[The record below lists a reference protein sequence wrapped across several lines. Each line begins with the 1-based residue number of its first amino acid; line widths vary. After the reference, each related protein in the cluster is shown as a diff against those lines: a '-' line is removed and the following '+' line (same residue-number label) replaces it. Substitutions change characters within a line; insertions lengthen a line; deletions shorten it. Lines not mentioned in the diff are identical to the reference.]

1 MIGFAIIGNKQVTAI
16 HFICMLSQ
24 MFFKYVQRYN
34 KRLYFHAARRKN
46 RKALRIF
53 LWLEG
58 VSLLRFLL

>member
-34 KRLYFHAARRKN
+34 KRLYFHAARRK
-46 RKALRIF
+46 ALRIF